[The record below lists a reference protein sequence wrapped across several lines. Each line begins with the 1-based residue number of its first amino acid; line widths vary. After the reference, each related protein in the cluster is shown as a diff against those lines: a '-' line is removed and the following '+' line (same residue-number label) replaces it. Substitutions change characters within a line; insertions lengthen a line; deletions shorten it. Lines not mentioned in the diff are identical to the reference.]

1 MSIGCLMLHGFT
13 GGTYEVGPLAYH
25 LQEHTTW
32 DIRLPTLPGHEKN
45 ARIEEATHEE
55 WLERAESILQDLL
68 QKNDT
73 VYIIGFSMGGMIA
86 AYLAAT
92 YPVEK
97 VVFLAPAVKVLSVR
111 QLTIDVSE
119 VVADGFRGRLN
130 ENVIYEHY
138 KAKLRTVPA
147 RAGFEFLKLQ
157 RYTRPYLKEVTVPV
171 FIAHGRQDTIVPVQ
185 TVHYLQRE
193 IPSAKKQVVIFD
205 RSRHLLCLGEDQ
217 HVLIRMVYEFLT
229 SK

>member
-1 MSIGCLMLHGFT
+1 
-13 GGTYEVGPLAYH
+13 
-25 LQEHTTW
+25 
-32 DIRLPTLPGHEKN
+32 
-45 ARIEEATHEE
+45 
-55 WLERAESILQDLL
+55 
-68 QKNDT
+68 
-73 VYIIGFSMGGMIA
+73 
-86 AYLAAT
+86 
-92 YPVEK
+92 
-97 VVFLAPAVKVLSVR
+97 
-111 QLTIDVSE
+111 
-119 VVADGFRGRLN
+119 
-130 ENVIYEHY
+130 
-138 KAKLRTVPA
+138 RTVPA

-229 SK
+229 SKSMLLSIEMNEFHNTYFMQLSYNMYFRSNVRNDML